1 MAGAGGA
8 RAGVDVRIRRKIV
21 AGMVCGLVCA
31 WAGVRADIASG
42 SNVPSAHKLGGSRAQ
57 VGAAVGNVSGRVLL
71 EGTGQGVRKVVI
83 VLTGQNTEARQEYTT
98 STDAYG
104 QFRLEG
110 VAAGEYNVSVAR
122 AGYVRVNPK
131 PENEHITVVAGQEVR
146 RLVYQ
151 MQPTGVI
158 TGKITDA
165 EGDPLQG
172 VSVWVTRVGKSGA
185 SLGTDMAE
193 RGESGQ
199 ETTNDLGEYRVAN
212 LRAGLYLV
220 QAQAHGM
227 GPAPDPADK
236 GRQKDKAVYALTYY
250 PGALETSGASPV
262 RVVAGEMA
270 IANFNLMTSR
280 SFRVSGTVVVQGNP
294 QNVQIFLVSKSG
306 QVEAQGLREGG
317 QFEFANIMPGTYVA
331 QIVGMSGVGDGRPAE
346 THTQMIGSPI
356 VVSGGDV
363 TGLVLRP
370 EANGSVSGKVR
381 AEEGEE
387 LNWADLNISLRR
399 VAQGDDLPQMEQI
412 VSLAWSIQLKED
424 GSFEL
429 KDVAGGTYQVFLGG
443 QSEKV
448 RDYYLKSVT
457 LDGREVA
464 DTGFTVNGLATLDV
478 VVSGNGASVE
488 GTVVDSKGQP
498 VGGATL
504 VSLPGTGKLGR
515 PDSYQTE
522 HADASGHFLLRGM
535 NPGSYVVVALEE
547 MNEDVRKPEFFQ
559 KYGEKGEKVELDEGE
574 RKSGVTVNLVEGAEK

>member
-8 RAGVDVRIRRKIV
+8 RAGVDVRIRRKIA

-31 WAGVRADIASG
+31 WAGVCADIFSG
-42 SNVPSAHKLGGSRAQ
+42 SNDPSAHELGGSRAQ
-57 VGAAVGNVSGRVLL
+57 DGAARGNVSGRVLL
-71 EGTGQGVRKVVI
+71 EGTGQGIRKVVI

-110 VAAGEYNVSVAR
+110 VAVGEYNVSVAR
-122 AGYVRVNPK
+122 AGYVRVNPR
-131 PENEHITVVAGQEVR
+131 PEYERITVVAGQELR

-172 VSVWVTRVGKSGA
+172 VSVSVTRVGKSGA
-185 SLGTDMAE
+185 SLATDMAE

-220 QAQAHGM
+220 QAQAHGI

-270 IANFNLMTSR
+270 IANFNLMMSR

-294 QNVQIFLVSKSG
+294 QNVQIFLVSNSG

-331 QIVGMSGVGDGRPAE
+331 QIVDMSGVGERFRRPSV
-346 THTQMIGSPI
+346 QMIGSPI

-370 EANGSVSGKVR
+370 EVGGSVSGKVR
-381 AEEGEE
+381 TEDGEE
-387 LNWADLNISLRR
+387 LDWADLNVSLAR
-399 VAQGDDLPQMEQI
+399 VAQDDDLPQMEQI
-412 VSLAWSIQLKED
+412 GALGGTTQLKED

-429 KDVAGGTYQVFLGG
+429 KDVVGGTYQVFLGG

-464 DTGFTVNGLATLDV
+464 DTGFTVNGLATLGV
-478 VVSGNGASVE
+478 VVSAKGASVE

-498 VGGATL
+498 VGGATV

-535 NPGSYVVVALEE
+535 NPGPYVVVALEE
-547 MNEDVRKPEFFQ
+547 VNEDVRKPEFFQ

-574 RKSGVTVNLVEGAEK
+574 RKSSVTVNLVEGAEK